1 MPDRTIP
8 FYNMILRCDRVLP
21 MEVTLPKGYA
31 IRTWQSGDEA
41 AWAAL
46 ECAVG
51 DFSEESTA
59 KQYFVDKY
67 LADPAVAAERVFFL
81 TDPAGEIVGSVICW
95 EDMRQG
101 MPVLS
106 LHWLV
111 VVEGEQGKGLGKAL
125 CSHALRIFRRIDNAR
140 PVYIHTQPW
149 SWKAILLY
157 VKLGF
162 KLQPEDTFA
171 DYENQYPQA
180 MEALKNVLTQEQ
192 YDYLCRNTAPAV
204 ARGSLDAIRYDE
216 KGLVP
221 AIAQDA
227 VTGEVL
233 MLAYMNA
240 ESLRLTIESGYAT
253 YFSRSRQELWRK
265 GATSGHLQRVVT
277 LSYDCDGDAILMQV
291 MQTGPACHTGQKSC
305 FHNPVV
311 QGEMPPSAAI
321 LQTVYDTVADR
332 AVHPKEGSYT
342 NYLLNKGA
350 EKIAKKVGEEASE
363 TIIAAVKRNPA
374 EVAGEAA
381 DLLYHLMVLLYDQG
395 VTPQDV
401 WHELQKRH

>member
-1 MPDRTIP
+1 MLDRTIP

-46 ECAVG
+46 ECAAG
-51 DFSEESTA
+51 DFDEESTA

-111 VVEGEQGKGLGKAL
+111 VAEGEQGKGLGKAL

-180 MEALKNVLTQEQ
+180 MEVLKNVLTQEQ
-192 YDYLCRNTAPAV
+192 YDYLCQNTAPAV

-401 WHELQKRH
+401 WQELQKRH

>member
-1 MPDRTIP
+1 MLDRTIP

-51 DFSEESTA
+51 DFDEESTA

-111 VVEGEQGKGLGKAL
+111 VAEGEQGKGLGKAL

-180 MEALKNVLTQEQ
+180 MEAVKNVLTQEQ
-192 YDYLCRNTAPAV
+192 YDYLCQNTAPAV

-240 ESLRLTIESGYAT
+240 ESLRLTIESGCAT

-395 VTPQDV
+395 VTLQDV
-401 WHELQKRH
+401 WQELQKRH

>member
-1 MPDRTIP
+1 MLDRTIP

-51 DFSEESTA
+51 DFSEESIA

-111 VVEGEQGKGLGKAL
+111 VAEGEQGKGLGKAL

-192 YDYLCRNTAPAV
+192 YDYLCQNTAPAV

-401 WHELQKRH
+401 WQELQKRH